1 MGTRKENWRAPRVLV
16 CMGIVLMMALLL
28 PAATTRAAPDEVST
42 QEPAECASCHTPQG
56 EEWNGSPHAM
66 AYDVVLDA
74 VKTACGEPMGGDCA
88 CLSCH
93 TTDFDAETGTFDHE
107 GVSCEACHG
116 SYQVGHEVGGA
127 SVMLDSDSCVCEDCH
142 SETEH
147 QWEGSP
153 HAAGNIQ
160 CISCHDVHSQ
170 ELRQPDET
178 LCQSCHRT
186 QPADTLH
193 STHLPNDVLCTDCH
207 FSPVQRQE
215 GLELRTVA
223 GDQTVINHT
232 LNPDTSTACITC
244 HTNPLDGDA
253 AQVQPVVA
261 VNEAKWSELTLELDE
276 TRDANHQ
283 LQVLPFVTLGVGL
296 GIGVVMGA
304 IVVLAVGLILQRRS
318 QR

>member
-1 MGTRKENWRAPRVLV
+1 MGVRKENRRPIRALACLGLLV
-16 CMGIVLMMALLL
+16 VMALLV
-28 PAATTRAAPDEVST
+28 PAAMAQAAPPDATAQDPEDCV
-42 QEPAECASCHTPQG
+42 SCHPAQG
-56 EEWNGSPHAM
+56 EEWHGSAHAT
-66 AYDVVLDA
+66 AYDAVIDA
-74 VKTACGEPMGGDCA
+74 IQTACDERLDGDCA

-93 TTDFDAETGTFDHE
+93 TTEFDAETGTFGHE
-107 GVSCEACHG
+107 GVTCQACHG
-116 SYQVGHEVGGA
+116 TYQAGHEVGGA
-127 SVMLDSDSCVCEDCH
+127 SVMIDSDSCICEDCH
-142 SETEH
+142 TETEH

-170 ELRQPDET
+170 QLRQSEDT

-193 STHLPNDVLCTDCH
+193 ATHLPNGVVCTDCH

-223 GDQTVINHT
+223 VDQTIANHR
-232 LNPDTSTACITC
+232 LSPDTSTACIVC
-244 HTNPLDGDA
+244 HSSPLESDA

-276 TRDANHQ
+276 TRNANRQ
-283 LQVLPFVTLGVGL
+283 LQVIPFVTLGVGL

-304 IVVLAVGLILQRRS
+304 IVVLAVGLICQRRG
-318 QR
+318 QG